1 MNINTNLINRQQ
13 TMAGKKTEGAKQEDT
28 LLQNTQDQAVISSGE
43 QPAEIL
49 PQKEKCL
56 VRRGI
61 EKGAGFVGGLVG
73 ATLMAPAGALEGMVE
88 GNESYKVSDGA
99 RVSTGPFTFTAIGG
113 SMIAGALIGGA
124 TMGWN
129 IMGGA
134 VGAGA
139 GLAFGT
145 LARVLMGMADVPKDF
160 TKAVDLAVD
169 KSISDNPQGGSGAKK
184 IANAMRNA
192 SEGTTMGL
200 VAGGQAGYHIGERTA
215 AGVTSGVI
223 SVGTGLATGLGRII
237 TEPFK
242 GHKEE

>member
-13 TMAGKKTEGAKQEDT
+13 AITAKKTEGSKQEDT
-28 LLQNTQDQAVISSGE
+28 LLQNTHDQAVISSGE
-43 QPAEIL
+43 QPVEVL
-49 PQKEKCL
+49 PQKDKCL
-56 VRRGI
+56 IRRGI

-88 GNESYKVSDGA
+88 GNESYKVADGA
-99 RVSTGPFTFTAIGG
+99 GVSTGPFTFTTIGG

-145 LARVLMGMADVPKDF
+145 LARVIMGMADVPENF
-160 TKAVDLAVD
+160 TESVDLAVD
-169 KSISDNPQGGSGAKK
+169 KSISDNPQGGTGAKK
-184 IANAMRNA
+184 IANAVRNA

-200 VAGGQAGYHIGERTA
+200 VAGTKAGYNIGERTA
-215 AGVTSGVI
+215 VGVTSGVL
-223 SVGTGLATGLGRII
+223 SVGTGIATGIGRII

-242 GHKEE
+242 GHKE

>member
-1 MNINTNLINRQQ
+1 MNINTNLVNRQQ
-13 TMAGKKTEGAKQEDT
+13 AITAKKTEGAKQEDT

-43 QPAEIL
+43 QPEEVL

-56 VRRGI
+56 IRRGI

-88 GNESYKVSDGA
+88 GNESCKVADGA
-99 RVSTGPFTFTAIGG
+99 SVSTGPLTFTTIGG

-145 LARVLMGMADVPKDF
+145 LARVIMGMADVPKDF
-160 TKAVDLAVD
+160 TRAVDLAVD
-169 KSISDNPQGGSGAKK
+169 KSVADNPRGGTGAKK
-184 IANAMRNA
+184 IANTVRNA
-192 SEGTTMGL
+192 SEGAGMGL
-200 VAGGQAGYHIGERTA
+200 VAGGQAGFNIGERTA
-215 AGVTSGVI
+215 AGVTSGVL

-237 TEPFK
+237 VEPFK
-242 GHKEE
+242 GHKE